1 MGCESLGKRLPKIC
15 ARKVTGVDS
24 SFNEEVMRT
33 TIYRAVS
40 TVEEFLWNKKDL
52 FDLETRINLVTWI
65 GRFMGSGYR
74 RYMHEKML
82 K

>member
-1 MGCESLGKRLPKIC
+1 
-15 ARKVTGVDS
+15 
-24 SFNEEVMRT
+24 MRT